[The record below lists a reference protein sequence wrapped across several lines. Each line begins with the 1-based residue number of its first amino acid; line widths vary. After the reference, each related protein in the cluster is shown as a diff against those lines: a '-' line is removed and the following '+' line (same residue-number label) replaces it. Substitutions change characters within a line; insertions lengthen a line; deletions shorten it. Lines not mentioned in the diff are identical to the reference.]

1 MHTVHRSQHHGDPAS
16 ATRKDDFESSSIAYR
31 VGRIAVLSIVGVASL
46 IGVVFVFWR
55 LLVDNN
61 YGANG
66 TLSIWCTVGIFV
78 FGWIWY
84 GAYRLI
90 ERRRG
95 VDMKQV
101 FREIPVE

>member
-1 MHTVHRSQHHGDPAS
+1 MGLSITAILLP
-16 ATRKDDFESSSIAYR
+16 ATRKADFESSSIAYR
-31 VGRIAVLSIVGVASL
+31 VGRIAVLSIVGVLSL

-55 LLVDNN
+55 LLVDKN

-66 TLSIWCTVGIFV
+66 ALSIWSTVGIFV
-78 FGWIWY
+78 AGWIWY
-84 GAYRLI
+84 GIYRYV
-90 ERRRG
+90 EKRRG